1 MCHMIE
7 YCIKPVLFNG
17 FMFGLRLAM
26 PTKYG
31 SKFHTEHML
40 KSSAGIWKNGSK
52 KLKFVLLLWFIFN
65 EQGERLDF
73 FNLDFI

>member
-1 MCHMIE
+1 MTE
-7 YCIKPVLFNG
+7 YFIKPVLFNG
-17 FMFGLRLAM
+17 FMFGLCLAM

-31 SKFHTEHML
+31 SKFRTEHML
-40 KSSAGIWKNGSK
+40 KSSAGIWNNGLK
-52 KLKFVLLLWFIFN
+52 KKKFVLLLWFIFS